1 MVEKP
6 NPLQTDAVLLCGY
19 DLKPGFNGKNKFSL
33 EVGGTTDILENTL
46 DALDNTQFVDRIFVV
61 TSSDN
66 VQDRFVGRQKE
77 YVLVKSQ
84 GSLINNIEAGI
95 EKQQQR
101 GGKKHVLMVCFDLPF
116 LTSQSLD
123 WLVINSRPDSD
134 NKGIKIPVVPHTK
147 VQELL
152 PIYETYYYPM
162 REFSFKMGNN
172 IYIDINLLNEERIR
186 LLVDGYRNSG
196 SDNYVLMSLQKMALL
211 QRYGGIE
218 AVYTVMI
225 NYLSKLLQIK
235 YGTKRSV
242 PLSGL
247 RKKSDYER
255 VISRIIGHKA
265 ELLAT
270 PFVDIVLDVD
280 NAVRLG
286 IFQRG
291 YDRISQIVN
300 RQSDQTII

>member
-6 NPLQTDAVLLCGY
+6 NPQQTDAVLLCGY
-19 DLKPGFNGKNKFSL
+19 DSKPGFNGRNKFSL
-33 EVGGTTDILENTL
+33 EVGGGNDILENTL
-46 DALDNTQFVDRIFVV
+46 DALDHTQFVDRVFVV
-61 TSSDN
+61 ASAND
-66 VQDRFVGRQKE
+66 VQGRFVGRQKE
-77 YVLVKSQ
+77 YVLVEPQ
-84 GSLINNIEAGI
+84 GSLINNVAAGI
-95 EKQQQR
+95 DKQQQR
-101 GGKKHVLMVCFDLPF
+101 GGKEHVLMVCSDLPF

-134 NKGIKIPVVPHTK
+134 NKGIQIPVVPHPK

-152 PIYETYYYPM
+152 PTYETYYYPM

-172 IYIDINLLNEERIR
+172 IFIDINLLNEERIR

-242 PLSGL
+242 PLSRL
-247 RKKSDYER
+247 RGKSDYER
-255 VISRIIGHKA
+255 IMSRIIGHKTH
-265 ELLAT
+265 LLAT

-300 RQSDQTII
+300 RQSDQTMI